1 MTQAPQGGIWARPTE
16 KPESKPAAKKEAA
29 GRATSPEFDVVQ
41 NTSKEFLDVLRRA
54 DVMIHSCSPEELGAR
69 SIVERAIVMANTVS
83 ALRKILGDDFM
94 RDVIHPLIDTPIG
107 FKTDK
112 KDKGGYDLVT
122 VRECVIVA
130 LLRGANIVGNEFN
143 IIAGNTYFTR
153 EFFSRKLAEHEGLT
167 DLRIDLSV
175 PSMRNGGA
183 FVSAR
188 ASWMISG
195 TKQEMACDLPV
206 KVNSG
211 MGSDAILGKA
221 DRKIKYRIYCRITGT
236 NFTTD
241 GEVDDADAPA
251 ASGASGSDRK
261 PSDTQAEI
269 DALKAK
275 QEAAKAAQQTTQ
287 VPSGGGEDA
296 PSVPV
301 DAAKGNPKSGDTGT
315 ATEPTPDQA
324 ELERRK
330 RLPISHPD
338 ALPPDE
344 APWNT

>member
-1 MTQAPQGGIWARPTE
+1 MSQSPQGGIWA
-16 KPESKPAAKKEAA
+16 KPADSKPAAKKEAA
-29 GRATSPEFDVVQ
+29 AGKATSPEFDLIQ
-41 NTSKEFLDVLRRA
+41 NTSPEFLDVLRRA
-54 DVMIHSCSPEELGAR
+54 DVMIHSCSPEELEAR
-69 SIVERAIVMANTVS
+69 SIVERAIVMANTVG

-94 RDVIHPLIDTPIG
+94 RDIIYPLMDTPIG
-107 FKTDK
+107 FRTDK
-112 KDKGGYDLVT
+112 KGYDLIA

-153 EFFSRKLAEHEGLT
+153 EFFSRKLAEHKGLT

-183 FVSAR
+183 IVGAK

-241 GEVDDADAPA
+241 GEVDDTDVQAGP
-251 ASGASGSDRK
+251 GSTGTDRK
-261 PSDTQAEI
+261 ASDAQAEI

-275 QEAAKAAQQTTQ
+275 QEAAKAAQQTAP
-287 VPSGGGEDA
+287 VGGGGAA
-296 PSVPV
+296 PSEPV
-301 DAAKGNPKSGDTGT
+301 DAKKGGQEGGDTGN
-315 ATEPTPDQA
+315 ATDPKPDPKQA
-324 ELERRK
+324 EMERRK
-330 RLPISHPD
+330 KLPISHPD
-338 ALPPDE
+338 AVPPDD
-344 APWNT
+344 APWET

>member
-1 MTQAPQGGIWARPTE
+1 MSQSPQGGIWA
-16 KPESKPAAKKEAA
+16 KPADSKPAAKKEAA
-29 GRATSPEFDVVQ
+29 GKATSPEFDLVQ
-41 NTSKEFLDVLRRA
+41 NTSAEFLDVLRRA
-54 DVMIHSCSPEELGAR
+54 DVMIHSCSPEELEAR
-69 SIVERAIVMANTVS
+69 SIVERAIVMANTVG
-83 ALRKILGDDFM
+83 ALRKILGDEFM
-94 RDVIHPLIDTPIG
+94 RDIIYPLMDTPIG
-107 FKTDK
+107 FRTDK
-112 KDKGGYDLVT
+112 KGYDLIA

-153 EFFSRKLAEHEGLT
+153 EFFSRKLAERKGLT

-175 PSMRNGGA
+175 PKNMNGGA
-183 FVSAR
+183 IVGAR
-188 ASWMISG
+188 ASWLIDG
-195 TKQEMACDLPV
+195 TKQEMVCDLPV

-251 ASGASGSDRK
+251 PSGASGSDRK
-261 PSDTQAEI
+261 VSDAQAEI

-287 VPSGGGEDA
+287 VPSGGGGQDA

-301 DAAKGNPKSGDTGT
+301 DATKGNPKSGDTGT
-315 ATEPTPDQA
+315 ATEPEKPSAAQA
-324 ELERRK
+324 EKERRQK
-330 RLPISHPD
+330 LPISHPD

-344 APWNT
+344 GAPWNT